1 MYSGTLLK
9 WTSLGP
15 LGVQNIEASVVQR
28 LILPIG
34 MAMHTWAVEL
44 VDLEW
49 VIQEV
54 INLSS
59 ELPYNVYKKWMMRL
73 HF

>member
-1 MYSGTLLK
+1 MEPLGT
-9 WTSLGP
+9 

-34 MAMHTWAVEL
+34 MAMHTWTVEL
-44 VDLEW
+44 IDLEW

-59 ELPYNVYKKWMMRL
+59 ELSYNVYKRNRTING
-73 HF
+73 

>member
-44 VDLEW
+44 VDL
-49 VIQEV
+49 
-54 INLSS
+54 
-59 ELPYNVYKKWMMRL
+59 
-73 HF
+73 